1 MFAAL
6 SSTDLSVPL
15 MVAGFSARLSDTGV
29 STVAASLAV
38 AASEPWLAA
47 ARVEVAGAGVE
58 AVVAAG
64 VEAGLELNS
73 ALFVT
78 GRAVSGNEPTFS
90 GFTASSAFV
99 AGFAVSSALAA
110 ALLASDCALTSCAAP
125 VFAWSTFV
133 TVAL

>member
-90 GFTASSAFV
+90 GFTVSSAFG
-99 AGFAVSSALAA
+99 AGCAVSSALAA
-110 ALLASDCALTSCAAP
+110 ALLDSDCSLTSCAAP
-125 VFAWSTFV
+125 VCSWSTFV
-133 TVAL
+133 TEAL